1 MFMGDVG
8 SLSLGGALGVVAL
21 FTKKELL
28 LILVGGIFVMEALSV
43 ILQVASFKLTK
54 KRIFRMAPIHHHF
67 QLTGLHES
75 KVVIRFWIV
84 SILLSL
90 VGLASLKLQ

>member
-1 MFMGDVG
+1 MGDMG
-8 SLSLGGALGVVAL
+8 SLSLGGALGAVAI

-28 LILVGGIFVMEALSV
+28 LIIVGGIFVLEAVSV
-43 ILQVASFKLTK
+43 ILQVASFRLKG
-54 KRIFRMAPIHHHF
+54 KRIFLMAPLHHHF
-67 QLTGLHES
+67 QLQGLSES

-90 VGLASLKLQ
+90 FGLATLKLQ